1 MKLTH
6 KLCGAALLAVLGVAV
21 AAPGATKAAPDHS
34 KPGEGEIEFT
44 KATYESYDSTGGVIP
59 PDTSSQSTTDTDPTK
74 LLDGEFV
81 VQGMSKLVFNEQAA
95 VTGAIKSWAKPTTAN
110 PPLAGDH
117 VPDRA
122 NWVQFKDDRLVD
134 DRTYELS
141 ATLVDP
147 DNKGAFK
154 FTDGSKTRSISG
166 ATIDY
171 KNANLV
177 AHEDNVALM
186 PNVNGINQTIKL
198 VENTRT
204 KVFTATENNT
214 GKGRGKYAVYFGD
227 ALAQDNTKKSGESIQ
242 LNIPKNQA
250 EDVRTGKY
258 VATILWTLSETPM

>member
-34 KPGEGEIEFT
+34 KAGEGEIQFT
-44 KATYESYDSTGGVIP
+44 KATYGSYDSTGGVVP
-59 PDTSSQSTTDTDPTK
+59 RDTSSQSTTDTDPTK

-81 VQGMSKLVFNEQAA
+81 VQGMSKLVFTEQQAT
-95 VTGAIKSWAKPTTAN
+95 TGAIKSWAKPTTAN
-110 PPLAGDH
+110 DGATDGSY
-117 VPDRA
+117 VERRA

-134 DRTYELS
+134 NRTYELS

-147 DNKGAFK
+147 DGKGAFEFDDNGK
-154 FTDGSKTRSISG
+154 KRRIAG

-171 KNANLV
+171 KNTDLV
-177 AHEDNVALM
+177 AHEDNVSLKPSTSGLKPTLHLA
-186 PNVNGINQTIKL
+186 
-198 VENTRT
+198 ENTR
-204 KVFTATENNT
+204 KQLFTVNENNT

-227 ALAQDNTKKSGESIQ
+227 TLNPAQLDSESIE
-242 LNIPKNQA
+242 LSIPANQS
-250 EDVRTGKY
+250 DDIRDGKY

>member
-6 KLCGAALLAVLGVAV
+6 KLCGAALLAVLGVAI

-34 KPGEGEIEFT
+34 KAGEGEIQFT
-44 KATYESYDSTGGVIP
+44 KATYGSYDSTGGVVP

-81 VQGMSKLVFNEQAA
+81 VQGMSKLVFNEQQAT
-95 VTGAIKSWAKPTTAN
+95 TGAIKSWAKPTTAN
-110 PPLAGDH
+110 KVGADDH
-117 VPDRA
+117 VARRA

-141 ATLVDP
+141 ATLVDS
-147 DNKGAFK
+147 DGKGAFK
-154 FTDGSKTRSISG
+154 FEDTANSKTRSIKG

-171 KNANLV
+171 KNTRLEAHKDNL
-177 AHEDNVALM
+177 ALA
-186 PNVNGINQTIKL
+186 PSTSGLQPTL
-198 VENTRT
+198 HLAENTKAKLLT
-204 KVFTATENNT
+204 VNENNT

-227 ALAQDNTKKSGESIQ
+227 VINPANSDKESIE
-242 LNIPKNQA
+242 LSIPANQA
-250 EDVRTGKY
+250 DDIRDGKY